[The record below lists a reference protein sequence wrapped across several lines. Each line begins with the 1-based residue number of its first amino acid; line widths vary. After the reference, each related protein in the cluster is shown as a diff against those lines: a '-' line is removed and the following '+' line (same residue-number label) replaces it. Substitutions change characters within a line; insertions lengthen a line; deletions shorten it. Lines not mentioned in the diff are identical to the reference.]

1 MAVPDMLGGLIA
13 PLNQQVFQLGQDAVT
28 WSELLGFATGAVCV
42 WLCVRASMWN
52 FPVGIANNLFFLALF
67 WSARL
72 YADASLQVVYLVLA
86 AHGWLL
92 WLRGGE
98 RRTRRRLGHA
108 SRTTLLVLLA
118 LLVPVTWGLT
128 VLLTRA
134 HDVAP
139 FWDALT
145 TALSLAAQWLLNAK
159 QIENW
164 YFWIAADL
172 VYIPLYFTKG
182 LDLTGIVYV
191 LFLAMC
197 LMGWR
202 SWRGELAAARSATGA
217 GDGTGT
223 GDTGDTGGS
232 GGPSG
237 TGATD
242 RTVTA

>member
-1 MAVPDMLGGLIA
+1 MAVADVLSGWIA
-13 PLNQQVFQLGQDAVT
+13 PLNHQLFHLGQDAVT
-28 WSELLGFATGAVCV
+28 WAELLGFATGAVCV
-42 WLCVRASMWN
+42 WLCVRASVWN
-52 FPVGIANNLFFLALF
+52 FPVGIANNLFFLVLF

-86 AHGWLL
+86 AYGWMV

-98 RRTRRRLGHA
+98 RGSRRRMGRA
-108 SRTTLLVLLA
+108 SRSTLWVLTA
-118 LLVPVTWGLT
+118 LLVTVTWGLT

-134 HDVAP
+134 HDSAP

-172 VYIPLYFTKG
+172 VYIPLYFSKG

-197 LMGWR
+197 VAGWR
-202 SWRGELAAARSATGA
+202 SWRRELATPTVEAGRRVAA
-217 GDGTGT
+217 
-223 GDTGDTGGS
+223 
-232 GGPSG
+232 
-237 TGATD
+237 
-242 RTVTA
+242 